1 VNKLANLLEH
11 KREYNKTLN
20 YRRSDSEDTCK
31 TCTHSKLRHWTVP
44 QAGGAGRVSRSG
56 LCCDIL
62 CHYLVP
68 TFTCDK
74 HEGSQR

>member
-1 VNKLANLLEH
+1 MSKVAKLLAQ
-11 KREYNKTLN
+11 KREYNESLH
-20 YRRSDSEDTCK
+20 YRRAKDSSTCK
-31 TCTHSKLRHWTVP
+31 TCKHSKLRHWSIP

-74 HEGSQR
+74 HEESTR